1 MKDEHNLPSA
11 FKRLKAIRKQ
21 IENEEIKSTLNRFV
35 YRYRIARAFKG
46 INAPDIGE
54 RTVRGYAVGM
64 KLLLAYSAF
73 DEIRATR
80 DAMPKLRPAQGAHA
94 KFVNT
99 ELADKLRDNTE
110 LKNLVSLPT
119 AVKNASVRKSLI
131 AFFEN
136 KNDDVMCIAT
146 ALRNTFAHGTF
157 TAAGAGLT
165 TKRNQKHID
174 NLADAVLDL
183 TDDIALECVAQLET
197 ELKG

>member
-80 DAMPKLRPAQGAHA
+80 NAIPKLRPPQGAHA
-94 KFVNT
+94 KGIHA
-99 ELADKLRDNTE
+99 ELADKLRSNTE
-110 LKNLVSLPT
+110 LQNLLNLPN
-119 AVKNASVRKSLI
+119 VKNATVKKKLV
-131 AFFEN
+131 AFF
-136 KNDDVMCIAT
+136 KNESDDVMCVAT